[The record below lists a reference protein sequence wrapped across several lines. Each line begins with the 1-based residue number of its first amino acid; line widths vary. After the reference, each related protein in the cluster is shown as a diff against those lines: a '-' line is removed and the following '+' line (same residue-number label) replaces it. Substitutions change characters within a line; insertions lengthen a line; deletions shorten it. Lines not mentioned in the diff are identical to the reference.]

1 MQRIELA
8 LRGGLGNQLFQVAG
22 GIHYAKKFNSALFV
36 DDSALRKHPD
46 PARQNWIKKI
56 HLNDFFSTDVK
67 IDFRKIYFPQPIE
80 DFRLS
85 RCSSF
90 SEEQII
96 QASGLAPKM
105 RISGYFQ
112 NSRYIR
118 IADLQNVADLKKPSL
133 NSVSNDYAAIHIRLG
148 DFLAHDWALPMA
160 YYEEAI
166 VVMLEYRCTQI
177 HVYSDSLTFVQQFLK
192 DKFPT
197 VRFEFPESENEL
209 NPLELLH
216 RLSSYRRFISSNSSL
231 AWWASVINISKKDFL
246 IHPEVWRGS
255 LDIPTSVNLKFI
267 RTAKTI

>member
-1 MQRIELA
+1 VQRIELA

-36 DDSALRKHPD
+36 DDSALRKPPD

-67 IDFRKIYFPQPIE
+67 IDFRKIYLPQSIE

-96 QASGLAPKM
+96 SASGLAPRM

-118 IADLQNVADLKKPSL
+118 IADLKNPSL
-133 NSVSNDYAAIHIRLG
+133 NSIGNDSAAIHIRLG
-148 DFLAHDWALPMA
+148 DYLAHDWALPMA

-166 VVMLEYRCTQI
+166 DVMLKTGCTQI
-177 HVYSDSLTFVQQFLK
+177 HVYSDSLTIVQQFLK

-197 VRFEFPESENEL
+197 VRFEFPESEYEL

-216 RLSSYRRFISSNSSL
+216 RLSSYRRFISSNSTL
-231 AWWASVINISKKDFL
+231 AWWSSVINISKKEFL

-267 RTAKTI
+267 R